1 MGCGDTEFSAAPP
14 MSSHQLCEGQEAG
27 MVAEGPSAPD
37 HCSAIQAGPPDQGI
51 GKQFRSV
58 IPRGLA
64 QSQLLQFF
72 QRFHKHLI
80 ACIKSLSI

>member
-1 MGCGDTEFSAAPP
+1 MKFRGKKLGKRNTAVWAMETQSFPQHPP

-37 HCSAIQAGPPDQGI
+37 HSSSIQAGPPDQGI

-64 QSQLLQFF
+64 
-72 QRFHKHLI
+72 
-80 ACIKSLSI
+80 